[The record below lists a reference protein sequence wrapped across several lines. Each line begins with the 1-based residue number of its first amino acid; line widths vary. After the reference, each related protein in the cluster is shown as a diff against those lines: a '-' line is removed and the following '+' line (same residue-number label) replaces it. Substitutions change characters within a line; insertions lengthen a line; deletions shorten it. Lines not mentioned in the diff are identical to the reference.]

1 MDMAITE
8 FDVDVL
14 GATTVSVSSEELL
27 TLVGGRKPMHILNA
41 ESNLPFDIKY
51 ETPETLGPDRIAG
64 VLGVWSKN
72 TKINHLVVDI
82 GTCITYDFLSSEN
95 EYFGGSISPGLDM
108 RLKSLH
114 YFTANLPRV
123 EEAKNVKLIGTT
135 TESSIKSGVYS
146 GILHE
151 ITGVINEYKN
161 RFTSLQIT
169 ITGGDLQL
177 FSEHFNFQYSENS
190 ELVLFGINK
199 FLHYQ
204 NL

>member
-1 MDMAITE
+1 MLIHTTFAAQIWGHIFCIDVGNSRVKAALFSKKSPDKNWNIPLGELGNLMDMAITE

-123 EEAKNVKLIGTT
+123 EERRMLNDR
-135 TESSIKSGVYS
+135 Y
-146 GILHE
+146 
-151 ITGVINEYKN
+151 NY
-161 RFTSLQIT
+161 
-169 ITGGDLQL
+169 
-177 FSEHFNFQYSENS
+177 
-190 ELVLFGINK
+190 
-199 FLHYQ
+199 
-204 NL
+204 